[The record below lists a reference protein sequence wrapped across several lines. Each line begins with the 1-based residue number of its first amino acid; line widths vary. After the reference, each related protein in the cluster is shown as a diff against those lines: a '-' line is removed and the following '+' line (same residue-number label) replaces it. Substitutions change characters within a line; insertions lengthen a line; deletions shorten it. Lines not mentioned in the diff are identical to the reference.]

1 MENIR
6 LTPTFY
12 TLTSARVG
20 GFPADDAR
28 VGFDWTATETLG
40 FWLDAWF
47 SASPPTTGCVAARP
61 MWAGFRSAGLFGR

>member
-40 FWLDAWF
+40 F
-47 SASPPTTGCVAARP
+47 G
-61 MWAGFRSAGLFGR
+61 